1 MAHYTENLEEL
12 CEIVDRSISKAIDKL
27 RRSDGELS
35 AGDAEYI
42 DYLTHTL
49 KSIKTTLAME
59 EYDDEYSG
67 RYDGGSSYAR
77 GRRGNVRRDSMGRYS
92 GNYDHDGY
100 MRESS
105 YARRGRG
112 YSRDDAMEE
121 MREQLE
127 DMERMAKDEK
137 TRQMVQ
143 RWKRQIE
150 E

>member
-1 MAHYTENLEEL
+1 MAHWTENLEEL
-12 CEIVDRSISKAIDKL
+12 CEIVDNSISKAIEKL

-49 KSIKTTLAME
+49 KSIKGVLAMA
-59 EYDDEYSG
+59 EYDDEYSN
-67 RYDGGSSYAR
+67 RYDGGNSYQR

-92 GNYDHDGY
+92 RDGGYDGG
-100 MRESS
+100 SS
-105 YARRGRG
+105 YARGGHGGRG

-127 DMERMAKDEK
+127 EMESMAKDEK